1 MILSLHVYPD
11 MTNLFFFIGVPN
23 LHKLCLGA
31 TIAAIIILVLA
42 VTVIG

>member
-1 MILSLHVYPD
+1 MYPD
-11 MTNLFFFIGVPN
+11 DEKSYFLIGVPN

-42 VTVIG
+42 VTVTG